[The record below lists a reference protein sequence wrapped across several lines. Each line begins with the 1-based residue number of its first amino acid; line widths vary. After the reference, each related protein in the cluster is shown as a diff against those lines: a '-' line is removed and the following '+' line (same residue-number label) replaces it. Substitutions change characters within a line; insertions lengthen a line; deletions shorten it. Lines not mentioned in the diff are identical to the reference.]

1 MYTPQKIAVYLR
13 HSVPCWNFREPQ
25 IHRLHQLLP
34 DTKLAVCESRERFL
48 EELADADTC
57 MIWTFKQEWFQSAPK
72 LRLLSTPAAGK
83 DYFQVVFPENVAL
96 MNGQFHGAIIA
107 ETVAGFLLGIM
118 RGILPSATNY
128 PDNPWPRVEVGSNI
142 RMLHGSHLAILGF
155 GHIGQE
161 IGKLLKAFGVRIT
174 GVKRDPNIPKPDWFT
189 EGDRIVAASECE
201 AVLPTVDAVICAL
214 PATPETT
221 AFLNAKRISLLPH
234 HAVIV
239 NIGRGNAIEES
250 ALCDALRERRI
261 FGAGIDVFTQE
272 PLPAGH
278 PFLTCPNLWRLPHDS
293 AVSDDYLTRYVED
306 FVRQLALPLVHPTF
320 IPSAPVATI

>member
-1 MYTPQKIAVYLR
+1 MYNPAKIAVYLR
-13 HSVPCWNFREPQ
+13 HPVPCWNFGEPQ
-25 IHRLHQLLP
+25 LARLHQLLP
-34 DTKLAVCESRERFL
+34 KAKVAVCKTRDEFL
-48 EELADADTC
+48 EELKEADTC
-57 MIWTFKQEWFQSAPK
+57 MIWTFRQEWFQSAPK

-83 DYFQVVFPENVAL
+83 DYFQVAFPEKVAL

-107 ETVAGFLLGIM
+107 ETVAGFLLGM
-118 RGILPSATNY
+118 FRGILPSATNY
-128 PDNPWPRVEVGSNI
+128 PDNPWPRVEVGSEI
-142 RMLHGSHLAILGF
+142 RMLHGSHLVILGF

-174 GVKRDPNIPKPDWFT
+174 GVKRNPNIPRPNWFS
-189 EGDRIVAASECE
+189 EGDRVISAAECDS
-201 AVLPTVDAVICAL
+201 VLPTADAVICAL
-214 PATPETT
+214 PATSETT
-221 AFLNAKRISLLPH
+221 AFLNAKRIALLQR

-239 NIGRGNAIEES
+239 NIGRGNAIEEK

-278 PFLTCPNLWRLPHDS
+278 PFLSCQNLWRLPHDS

-306 FVRQLALPLVHPTF
+306 FVRQLALPLVHPEF
-320 IPSAPVATI
+320 IPSAPAATI